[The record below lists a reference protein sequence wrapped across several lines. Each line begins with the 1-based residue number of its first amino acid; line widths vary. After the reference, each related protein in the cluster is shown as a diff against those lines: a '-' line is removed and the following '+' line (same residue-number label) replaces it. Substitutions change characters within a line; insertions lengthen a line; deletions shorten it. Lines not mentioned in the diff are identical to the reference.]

1 MRALLLVLALTPALA
16 SASVDFKCESL
27 KPADQ
32 VGGWLHFG
40 YAGANGSVQ
49 MEYWNGYP
57 PITLVDADLDGGTA
71 IKAGGGTHFVSE
83 ADRSNSTVATVDVPA
98 GYLASDKFFAKI
110 DLRTSSSFYKYDLS
124 CVRH

>member
-1 MRALLLVLALTPALA
+1 
-16 SASVDFKCESL
+16 CESL
-27 KPADQ
+27 KAADQ

-57 PITLVDADLDGGTA
+57 PITLVDADLDSGTA
-71 IKAGGGTHFVSE
+71 IKAGGTRFVSE
-83 ADRSNSTVATVDVPA
+83 ADRGNGNVATVDVPG
-98 GYLASDKFFAKI
+98 GYLTADKFLAKAE
-110 DLRTSSSFYKYDLS
+110 LRSSQRVSKYELS